1 MVQTS
6 IDIETKIKEIFAKQQ
21 QNAPKI
27 ALTTAK
33 ERIAKIK
40 SIMDWMIQNESKI
53 ADALYKDY
61 KKHPAEVKISE
72 MMPVIGEGKYVI
84 KHLKNWMSPQ
94 DVPTPLKMIGTTS
107 RIIHEPKGNCL
118 IISPWNYPINLTFKP
133 LIQAIA
139 AGNVVMIK
147 PSEMVTHTS
156 ALLSSAIRELFDENE
171 IAVIEG
177 DAEVSQ
183 QILELPFNHIFFT
196 GSPAVGKIVMAAAA
210 KNLASITLELGG
222 KSPTIIDE
230 TANVKD
236 AAQKLAAEKFLNNG
250 QTCIAP
256 DYVLVHH
263 SKKRELIDEMNK
275 YLAKLY
281 GNDVESNGDYC
292 RIVNQRHFSRVNGLI
307 DDAVAK
313 GAKVEIGGQVNPN
326 DNFVSP
332 TVLSNVSDNMKILQ
346 QEIFGPVLPIIEFAD
361 NQEVV
366 DYIRKNEK
374 PLALYI
380 FSSKRKNIDYFL
392 ANTSAGGTVINE
404 TSIHYLQDNLPFGGV
419 NNSGIGKSF
428 GKYGFDEFSNIRA
441 VVEHKFSSFK
451 MFHPPYTNRVM
462 KMLDMVIK
470 YL

>member
-6 IDIETKIKEIFAKQQ
+6 IDIEIKIKEIFAKQK

-33 ERIAKIK
+33 ERILKIK

-147 PSEMVTHTS
+147 PSEMVTNTS

-210 KNLASITLELGG
+210 KNLASVTLELGG

-263 SKKRELIDEMNK
+263 SKKQELIDEMNK

-332 TVLSNVSDNMKILQ
+332 TVLSNVSDNMKVLQ

-451 MFHPPYTNRVM
+451 IFHPPYTNRVI